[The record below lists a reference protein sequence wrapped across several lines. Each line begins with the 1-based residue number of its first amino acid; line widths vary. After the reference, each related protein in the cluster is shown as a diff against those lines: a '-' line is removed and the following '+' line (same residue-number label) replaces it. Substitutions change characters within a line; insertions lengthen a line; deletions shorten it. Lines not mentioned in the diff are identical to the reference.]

1 MKLLSLRNYYPSIM
15 IASITKSSI
24 AIEYTHVVIPKGY
37 TVYFNIILQNVLR
50 VERKLKTDTVNSSNV

>member
-1 MKLLSLRNYYPSIM
+1 M

-37 TVYFNIILQNVLR
+37 TVYFNIILQSVLR